1 MDSKIVFLDTNIIL
15 DILDTSRPNSKNI
28 VSLLETLVVQKYK
41 VFISEDMLSTVYYIN
56 KNNIKTL
63 DFFKVI
69 QNRWTIAPFGKNVVR
84 DAIDLSLKKD
94 LDLED
99 VLQCLCAKQNR
110 CDVLITN
117 DGSFCDCGISV
128 MATEEFLDLH
138 K

>member
-1 MDSKIVFLDTNIIL
+1 MDSKTVFLDTNIIL
-15 DILDTSRPNSKNI
+15 DILDISRPNSKKI
-28 VSLLETLVVQKYK
+28 ASLLETLVIRKHK
-41 VFISEDMLSTVYYIN
+41 VVISEDMLSTVFYIN
-56 KNNIKTL
+56 KNNSKTL

-84 DAIDLSLKKD
+84 GAIDLSLKKD

-99 VLQCLCAKQNR
+99 VLQCLCAKQNG

-128 MATEEFLDLH
+128 MTTEEFLDR
-138 K
+138 